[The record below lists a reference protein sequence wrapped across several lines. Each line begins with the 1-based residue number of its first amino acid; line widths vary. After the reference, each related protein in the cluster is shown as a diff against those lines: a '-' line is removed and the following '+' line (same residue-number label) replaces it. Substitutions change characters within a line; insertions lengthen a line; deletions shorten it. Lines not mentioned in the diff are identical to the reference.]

1 LDQVIGASNKKI
13 HCQVLLINT
22 GERGAEKE
30 GGIRMIGKA
39 ARLGSMMRGTGA
51 LVEVG
56 RGIEE
61 EIEIEIMSM
70 VETENMGGT
79 GTGTDT
85 EDRSKGSQLLS
96 SVVLVSFDAKDAIR
110 YEVCFYCHLI

>member
-1 LDQVIGASNKKI
+1 
-13 HCQVLLINT
+13 VLLINT
-22 GERGAEKE
+22 RERGAEKE
-30 GGIRMIGKA
+30 GGIRRIGKA
-39 ARLGSMMRGTGA
+39 ARLESMMRGTGA

-70 VETENMGGT
+70 VETENMGETGT

-85 EDRSKGSQLLS
+85 KDRSKGSQLLS
-96 SVVLVSFDAKDAIR
+96 SVVLAVFFDAKDAIR
-110 YEVCFYCHLI
+110 YEVCFFCHLI

>member
-1 LDQVIGASNKKI
+1 M
-13 HCQVLLINT
+13 LLINT

-79 GTGTDT
+79 GTGTGTGTDT

-96 SVVLVSFDAKDAIR
+96 SVVLAVFFDAKDAIR
-110 YEVCFYCHLI
+110 YEVCFYCHSI

>member
-1 LDQVIGASNKKI
+1 
-13 HCQVLLINT
+13 
-22 GERGAEKE
+22 
-30 GGIRMIGKA
+30 MIGKA
-39 ARLGSMMRGTGA
+39 ARLESMMIGTGA

-61 EIEIEIMSM
+61 EIEIEIMSI

-96 SVVLVSFDAKDAIR
+96 SVVLAVS
-110 YEVCFYCHLI
+110 LM

>member
-1 LDQVIGASNKKI
+1 
-13 HCQVLLINT
+13 
-22 GERGAEKE
+22 
-30 GGIRMIGKA
+30 MIGKA
-39 ARLGSMMRGTGA
+39 ARLESMMRGTGA

>member
-1 LDQVIGASNKKI
+1 
-13 HCQVLLINT
+13 
-22 GERGAEKE
+22 
-30 GGIRMIGKA
+30 MIGKA
-39 ARLGSMMRGTGA
+39 ARLESMMIGTGA

-61 EIEIEIMSM
+61 EIEIEIMSI
-70 VETENMGGT
+70 VETENMGGTGT

-96 SVVLVSFDAKDAIR
+96 SVVLAVS
-110 YEVCFYCHLI
+110 LM

>member
-1 LDQVIGASNKKI
+1 M
-13 HCQVLLINT
+13 LLINT

-39 ARLGSMMRGTGA
+39 ARLESMMRGTGA

>member
-1 LDQVIGASNKKI
+1 M
-13 HCQVLLINT
+13 LLINT

-39 ARLGSMMRGTGA
+39 ARLESMMRGTGA

-70 VETENMGGT
+70 VETENMGGTGTGT

>member
-1 LDQVIGASNKKI
+1 
-13 HCQVLLINT
+13 
-22 GERGAEKE
+22 
-30 GGIRMIGKA
+30 MIGKA
-39 ARLGSMMRGTGA
+39 ARLESMMRGTGA

-70 VETENMGGT
+70 VEAENMGGTGT

>member
-1 LDQVIGASNKKI
+1 M
-13 HCQVLLINT
+13 LLINT

-39 ARLGSMMRGTGA
+39 ARLESMMRGTGA

-96 SVVLVSFDAKDAIR
+96 SVVLAVFFDAKDAIR
-110 YEVCFYCHLI
+110 YEVCFYCHSI

>member
-1 LDQVIGASNKKI
+1 M
-13 HCQVLLINT
+13 LLINT

-96 SVVLVSFDAKDAIR
+96 SVVLAVFFDAKDAIR
-110 YEVCFYCHLI
+110 YEVCFYCHSI

>member
-1 LDQVIGASNKKI
+1 
-13 HCQVLLINT
+13 
-22 GERGAEKE
+22 
-30 GGIRMIGKA
+30 
-39 ARLGSMMRGTGA
+39 MMRGTGA

>member
-1 LDQVIGASNKKI
+1 M
-13 HCQVLLINT
+13 LLINT

-79 GTGTDT
+79 GTDT

>member
-1 LDQVIGASNKKI
+1 M
-13 HCQVLLINT
+13 LLINT
-22 GERGAEKE
+22 RERGAEKE
-30 GGIRMIGKA
+30 GGIRTIGKA
-39 ARLGSMMRGTGA
+39 ARFESMMRGTGA

-96 SVVLVSFDAKDAIR
+96 SVVLAVFFDAKDAIR

>member
-1 LDQVIGASNKKI
+1 M
-13 HCQVLLINT
+13 LLINT

-96 SVVLVSFDAKDAIR
+96 SVVLAVFFDAKDAIR

>member
-1 LDQVIGASNKKI
+1 M
-13 HCQVLLINT
+13 LLINT

-30 GGIRMIGKA
+30 GGIRMIRKA

>member
-1 LDQVIGASNKKI
+1 
-13 HCQVLLINT
+13 
-22 GERGAEKE
+22 
-30 GGIRMIGKA
+30 MIGKA

-96 SVVLVSFDAKDAIR
+96 SVVLAVFFDAKDAIR

>member
-1 LDQVIGASNKKI
+1 M
-13 HCQVLLINT
+13 
-22 GERGAEKE
+22 
-30 GGIRMIGKA
+30 IRKA

>member
-1 LDQVIGASNKKI
+1 M
-13 HCQVLLINT
+13 LLINT

-39 ARLGSMMRGTGA
+39 ARLESMMRGTGA

-96 SVVLVSFDAKDAIR
+96 SVVLAVFFDAKDAIR

>member
-1 LDQVIGASNKKI
+1 M
-13 HCQVLLINT
+13 LLINT

-30 GGIRMIGKA
+30 GGIRTIGKA
-39 ARLGSMMRGTGA
+39 ARLESMMRGTGA

-96 SVVLVSFDAKDAIR
+96 SVVLAVFFDAKDAIR

>member
-1 LDQVIGASNKKI
+1 
-13 HCQVLLINT
+13 
-22 GERGAEKE
+22 
-30 GGIRMIGKA
+30 MIGKA
-39 ARLGSMMRGTGA
+39 ARLESMMRGTGA

-96 SVVLVSFDAKDAIR
+96 SVVLAVFFDAKDAIR